1 MLSRKREPSIVKVI
15 TEQVSPEMIRIASPD
30 LRVMI
35 SLPASSIRN
44 LLVKIPPAP
53 PVDETAPV
61 VCPMVLGAG
70 WFVLENCIRKG
81 LEHMV
86 DERCRARIVDA
97 VLKFGV
103 GCVGTLC
110 MVDHPDQEVA
120 NIFDVVFF
128 DCHY

>member
-1 MLSRKREPSIVKVI
+1 MADK
-15 TEQVSPEMIRIASPD
+15 ASVFP
-30 LRVMI
+30 
-35 SLPASSIRN
+35 
-44 LLVKIPPAP
+44 
-53 PVDETAPV
+53 
-61 VCPMVLGAG
+61 VLGAG
-70 WFVLENCIRKG
+70 WFVLECVRKG

-103 GCVGTLC
+103 GRVGTLC